1 MRSELQ
7 ELWKFRE
14 LLIAMVQRELRIRY
28 KNSALGFLWSF
39 INPLMMTLVFWM
51 VFSFIG
57 QNGVKNYTAYVLA
70 AYLPFMFV
78 QFSALDASQSIL
90 SQTPVIKK
98 IYFPREILPIATI
111 IANFIHFLLGM
122 LVFFLFLMVVWV
134 RNPAESPFHATIVF
148 LPFLM
153 VLAFCIGTGF
163 GLIVSALNTF
173 YEDVKYVVTVGMNLL
188 FYLCPVVYLSEMVAY
203 NAVNQKTDGLLWKL
217 YHLNPMA
224 TLCSAFRQVLLAP
237 QGPVYNGVQQKPI
250 GLEPYHYV
258 WLTVFSF
265 GILIW
270 GYHLF
275 NKLKWKFVE
284 RP

>member
-1 MRSELQ
+1 MRAELQ
-7 ELWKFRE
+7 ELWRFRE
-14 LLIAMVQRELRIRY
+14 LLFAMVQRELRIRY

-39 INPLMMTLVFWM
+39 INPLMMTLVFWV

-70 AYLPFMFV
+70 AYLPFIFV
-78 QFSALDASQSIL
+78 QFSALDASQSVL
-90 SQTPVIKK
+90 SQVQVIKK
-98 IYFPREILPIATI
+98 IYFPREILPLASIV
-111 IANFIHFLLGM
+111 ANFIHFLLGM
-122 LVFFLFLMVVWV
+122 LVFFLFLAMVWV
-134 RNPAESPFHATIVF
+134 RNPAESPFQPTVVF

-153 VLAFCIGTGF
+153 VLAFCIATGF

-203 NAVNQKTDGLLWKL
+203 NALNQRTDGLLWKL

-237 QGPVYNGVQQKPI
+237 QGPIYNGVQQKPVP
-250 GLEPYHYV
+250 LEPYHYV
-258 WLTVFSF
+258 SLTVFAVA
-265 GILIW
+265 ILIY

-275 NKLKWKFVE
+275 NKLKWRFVE